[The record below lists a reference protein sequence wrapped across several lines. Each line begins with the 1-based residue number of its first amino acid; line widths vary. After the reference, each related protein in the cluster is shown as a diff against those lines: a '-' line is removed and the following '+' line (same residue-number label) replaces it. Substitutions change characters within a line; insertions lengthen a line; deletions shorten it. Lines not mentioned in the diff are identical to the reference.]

1 MRFHADL
8 HVHSKYSRATSRDLD
23 LEHLAHWAAR
33 KGIGVIATGDFTHPA
48 WSAELREK
56 LVPAEPG
63 LFRLRD
69 DIEKSLAATLPAAC
83 QTPVRFMLEVEI
95 STIYKKGEKTR
106 KIHHLIYAPDF
117 STVEHISTRLARIG
131 NIASDGRP
139 ILGLDSRD
147 LLEITLEAGPDAYL
161 IPAHIWTPWFAA
173 LGSQSGFDSIT
184 ECYGDL
190 ADNIFA
196 VETGLSSDPAMNW
209 RVSFLDRYRLVSNSD
224 AHSPGKLGR
233 EATTFD
239 CEIDYFAI
247 RDALKTGRGY
257 VGTVEFFPEEGKYH
271 LDGHRKCGVR
281 LTPSETLAH
290 GGCCPVCG
298 QPVTIGVDHR
308 VETLADREPANLTPP
323 PTAGAVSC
331 LVPLPEVLSEIHTT
345 GPTSK
350 SVERDYDQL
359 VAKFGSELF
368 ILQSAPVEDVAR
380 ATSSLLGEALT
391 RLRAGRVI
399 RHAGYDGEYGV
410 IQLFEDGE
418 LKRITCGTLFDAPT
432 LPTKNN
438 QSVTLALQE
447 IAAPALPSSLPI
459 PPRWR
464 GDSPL
469 TASDPKI
476 DRIEAG
482 SGDSA
487 AAKIIEK
494 ALAKAARETEHAES
508 ATKLHCSDPPPS
520 GASRTA
526 DSSQRSNSFRKDAVS
541 DSQPQPT
548 AVPPT
553 PRFQEN
559 GQEKPSAPGLLLAR
573 LDADQRRA
581 AALVDGPMLIIA
593 GPGSGKT
600 RTLTHRIAHIISDH
614 ATALEQCLAITFT
627 RRAAEEMRARL
638 TELLGER
645 ATQIPIHTFHSLGLL
660 ILRQRPA
667 AAGLNAGFRIA
678 DSKEQTALLAR
689 AIDLPERKINA
700 MLRAISRAKRCGTDE
715 SAVAEAMA
723 AYQCALSMANTVD
736 FDDLIRL
743 TVDILGADPDLCQYY
758 RERFRFI
765 SVDEFQDLDEQQY
778 RLLKLLAPAD
788 ANVCVIGDP
797 DQAIYG
803 FRGAEASY
811 FDRFQ
816 RDHPNAVTV
825 RLVRNYRS
833 SATIVTAST
842 QVMAAGRP
850 ATGIIEVVR
859 DMHRRISIHAAASER
874 AEAEFVVAAIERLIG
889 GHNFFSLD
897 SGRADGCADND
908 LSFADIAVLYR
919 TDDQSAA
926 LVTAFER
933 SGMPFK
939 KHGHA
944 LLTGDE
950 GTRALLRELDG
961 AGDIEG
967 VRPIMERLKAAAA
980 RLEQKTLDQAGTSL
994 TVGPALQRL
1003 TTLATRFGADQQLSD
1018 ALALGT
1024 DADLFDPRADRV
1036 SLLTLHAAKGLEFP
1050 VVFIVGLEDGLLPLY
1065 WNELDTATAAEER
1078 RLFYVGMTRAKD
1090 QLVLTRALKR
1100 TWRGRLRK
1108 QCVSPFL
1115 ADIESA
1121 LLDHRHNETTRR
1133 HPQDQQLSLF

>member
-48 WSAELREK
+48 WNAELREK

-83 QTPVRFMLEVEI
+83 RIPVRFMLEVEI
-95 STIYKKGEKTR
+95 STIYKKREKTR

-117 STVEHISTRLARIG
+117 STVERISTRLARIG

-147 LLEITLEAGPDAYL
+147 LLEITLEADPDAYL

-224 AHSPGKLGR
+224 AHSPGKIGR
-233 EATTFD
+233 EATTFNCD
-239 CEIDYFAI
+239 IDYFAI
-247 RDALKTGRGY
+247 RNALKTGRGY

-281 LTPSETLAH
+281 LTPRETLAH
-290 GGCCPVCG
+290 GGHCPVCG

-308 VETLADREPANLTPP
+308 VETLADREPENLTPP

-331 LVPLPEVLSEIHTT
+331 LVPLPEVLSEIHAT

-350 SVERDYDQL
+350 PVERDYGQL
-359 VAKFGSELF
+359 VAKFGPELF
-368 ILQSAPVEDVAR
+368 ILQSAPVEEIAQ

-418 LKRITCGTLFDAPT
+418 LKRMVCGTLFDAPAQAT
-432 LPTKNN
+432 ENIR
-438 QSVTLALQE
+438 SVTLAVEQN
-447 IAAPALPSSLPI
+447 AARALPSSLP
-459 PPRWR
+459 PPSRLR
-464 GDSPL
+464 SESPL
-469 TASDPKI
+469 TASE
-476 DRIEAG
+476 RIEASSG
-482 SGDSA
+482 STAPAEIVG
-487 AAKIIEK
+487 K
-494 ALAKAARETEHAES
+494 ALAKAARERAHAES
-508 ATKLHCSDPPPS
+508 TTKSRCSDPPLN
-520 GASRTA
+520 GANRTA
-526 DSSQRSNSFRKDAVS
+526 DSSPQLNPFRRDAVAEAE
-541 DSQPQPT
+541 PQPT
-548 AVPPT
+548 PVPST
-553 PRFQEN
+553 SRFQEM
-559 GQEKPSAPGLLLAR
+559 GEEKSRSPTPLLAR

-581 AALVDGPMLIIA
+581 AALVDGPLLIIA

-600 RTLTHRIAHIISDH
+600 RTLTQRIAHIISDH
-614 ATALEQCLAITFT
+614 ATASAQCLAITFT
-627 RRAAEEMRARL
+627 RRAAEEMHTRL
-638 TELLGER
+638 MELLGER
-645 ATQIPIHTFHSLGLL
+645 AAQIPVHTFHSLGLS
-660 ILRQRPA
+660 ILRQWPA
-667 AAGLNAGFRIA
+667 AAGLEARFRIA
-678 DSKEQTALLAR
+678 DPDEQTALLAR
-689 AIDLPERKINA
+689 TLDLSERKTNT
-700 MLRAISRAKRCGTDE
+700 MLRAISRAKRCGSVE
-715 SAVAEAMA
+715 GVVAEAMT
-723 AYQCALSMANTVD
+723 AYQRALTAANAVD

-743 TVDILGADPDLCQYY
+743 TVDMLGAAPNLCQHY

-778 RLLKLLAPAD
+778 RLLRLLAPAD

-811 FDRFQ
+811 FDRFEH
-816 RDHPNAVTV
+816 DYPNAVTV

-842 QVMAAGRP
+842 QMIAAGRP
-850 ATGIIEVVR
+850 TTGLIEIVR
-859 DMHRRISIHAAASER
+859 DMHKRISIHVAASER
-874 AEAEFVVAAIERLIG
+874 AEAEFVIASIERLIG

-897 SGRADGCADND
+897 SGRALGDARND

-919 TDDQSAA
+919 TDEQSAA

-933 SGMPFK
+933 SGIPFK
-939 KHGHA
+939 KHGQASLTAGKGVQA
-944 LLTGDE
+944 LLSEMDN
-950 GTRALLRELDG
+950 
-961 AGDIEG
+961 AGDTESA
-967 VRPIMERLKAAAA
+967 RPIIERVKAAAT
-980 RLEQKTLDQAGTSL
+980 RLEQKTGDHTGTSL
-994 TVGPALQRL
+994 TALQWL
-1003 TTLATRFGADQQLSD
+1003 TTLAAQFGSNQRLSD
-1018 ALALGT
+1018 ALALAT

-1065 WNELDTATAAEER
+1065 WTELDPATAAEER

-1090 QLVLTRALKR
+1090 QLLLTRALKR
-1100 TWRGRLRK
+1100 TWRGRVRK
-1108 QCVSPFL
+1108 QRVSPFL

-1121 LLDHRHNETTRR
+1121 LLDQQHNETPPQR
-1133 HPQDQQLSLF
+1133 PQDQQLSLF